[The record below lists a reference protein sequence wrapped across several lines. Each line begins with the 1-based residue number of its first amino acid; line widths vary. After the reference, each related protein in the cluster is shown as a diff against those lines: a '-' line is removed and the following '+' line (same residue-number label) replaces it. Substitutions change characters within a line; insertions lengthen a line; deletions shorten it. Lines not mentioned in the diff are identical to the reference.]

1 MMTVMIIA
9 RLLAAVIL
17 VVSGMSANAQ
27 PARAAVWIP
36 VGVATV
42 CTLQPGCNPYDEANK
57 TAAVGGK
64 LTRIPVPWNL
74 VQPYSASS
82 YDWSRVDAAVAGARN
97 AGLMVLLVLYGPA
110 PVWAQAPG
118 ANPGGTGNPPADP
131 RTFGTF
137 AQATAQRY
145 APQVSA
151 FEVWNEPNLPHYLQP
166 PTAATYV
173 PLLKAAYEGIRAAG
187 AQQPV
192 VSGGTSSSPD
202 GTPDVTFLRDMYA
215 AGGKPYFDAVGV
227 HPYTFPSPITGS
239 GSGVLINGYQVM
251 QSNGDAAKKM
261 WITEYGQ
268 PTGSSAV
275 SVSEQQQAQI
285 IVDAVQRT
293 QQLSWVG
300 VFVVFNTRD
309 LSADPS
315 VMDANFGLFRY
326 DGSPKQSAFAL
337 RSLLVG

>member
-1 MMTVMIIA
+1 M
-9 RLLAAVIL
+9 
-17 VVSGMSANAQ
+17 
-27 PARAAVWIP
+27 
-36 VGVATV
+36 
-42 CTLQPGCNPYDEANK
+42 
-57 TAAVGGK
+57 
-64 LTRIPVPWNL
+64 
-74 VQPYSASS
+74 
-82 YDWSRVDAAVAGARN
+82 
-97 AGLMVLLVLYGPA
+97 
-110 PVWAQAPG
+110 
-118 ANPGGTGNPPADP
+118 
-131 RTFGTF
+131 
-137 AQATAQRY
+137 
-145 APQVSA
+145 
-151 FEVWNEPNLPHYLQP
+151 
-166 PTAATYV
+166 

-192 VSGGTSSSPD
+192 VSGGTSSSQD
-202 GTPDVTFLRDMYA
+202 GTPDVTFLRDVYA

-227 HPYTFPSPITGS
+227 HPYTFPNPITSS
-239 GSGVLINGYQVM
+239 GSGVLINGYQIM
-251 QSNGDAAKKM
+251 QANGDAAKKM

-275 SVSEQQQAQI
+275 AVSEQQQAQI
-285 IVDAVQRT
+285 IVDAIQRT